1 MKHFE
6 VNGNCG
12 RFALNLPQRVA
23 EINTTF
29 LNNCTKHITVAPN
42 YALVAIAYKNDLN
55 VLLTAMNKKKPTNVP
70 IVPIAVKL
78 NVPGDNKFYNDIK
91 LGDVVVV
98 SASDLSIGNHI
109 VCPANTLSPS
119 NIAAICE
126 GDRNI
131 YRETIGSDNK
141 IYLVEFKLI
150 PISAIKARLDADK
163 CTEDTGYVI
172 PRNDNEESAN

>member
-12 RFALNLPQRVA
+12 RFELNLPQSVE
-23 EINTTF
+23 EISNEF
-29 LNNCTKHITVAPN
+29 LDNCTKHITIAPN
-42 YALVAIAYKNDLN
+42 YALVAIAYRNELN
-55 VLLTAMNKKKPTNVP
+55 ALLTAMNKKQPTNIP

-91 LGDVVVV
+91 LGDIVVV

-126 GDRNI
+126 GDKKI
-131 YRETIGSDNK
+131 YRETIGFNNK

-150 PISAIKARLDADK
+150 PMSAIKARIGANKSTD
-163 CTEDTGYVI
+163 ETGYI
-172 PRNDNEESAN
+172 KPLIDNEESAN

>member
-12 RFALNLPQRVA
+12 RFELNLPQSIA
-23 EINTTF
+23 EISAEF
-29 LNNCTKHITVAPN
+29 LDNCTKHITVAPN

-70 IVPIAVKL
+70 VVPIAVKL
-78 NVPGDNKFYNDIK
+78 NVTFDDEFYKNIK
-91 LGDVVVV
+91 LGDTVVV

-109 VCPANTLSPS
+109 FCPANTLSPS

-126 GDRNI
+126 GDKNI

-141 IYLVEFKLI
+141 IYLVEFKVI
-150 PISAIKARLDADK
+150 PISAIKARLGADK
-163 CTEDTGYVI
+163 CTEDTGYII
-172 PRNDNEESAN
+172 PLRDTEESAN

>member
-12 RFALNLPQRVA
+12 RFELNLPQSVA
-23 EINTTF
+23 EISNEF
-29 LNNCTKHITVAPN
+29 LDNCTKHITITPN

-55 VLLTAMNKKKPTNVP
+55 VLLTAMNKKQPTNVP

-119 NIAAICE
+119 NIAKICE

-150 PISAIKARLDADK
+150 PISAIKARIGAKK
-163 CTEDTGYVI
+163 CIDDTGYI
-172 PRNDNEESAN
+172 KPLSNSEESAN